1 MPTLKTFGF
10 VAFVA
15 VLAGSLGALAARSRS
30 APDAALADSLG
41 ESRFIEPRLSGD
53 LPFASCKTPDRENAF
68 LASARCA
75 TEVSSPEVARA
86 LARLNR
92 LVVSGSD
99 PESRHLAALAT
110 VAGPSKVSDL
120 GAAVR
125 RLSSLAETTPNDPGL
140 LNGLAV
146 ARLVYATESDN
157 PQELVLALE
166 AAERAVRAAPDR
178 PEILFNRALALEK
191 AGLVDRSIAA
201 WGRFLALDDASPWAD
216 EARSHVKLL
225 RSPGIPERW
234 RALRPELDRAALFG
248 DAAAVQRI
256 VALAP
261 QDARE
266 AAIEEVL
273 GRWGELIQTGDLPGA
288 DRELRIASAI
298 GDVLEREV
306 GDPTV
311 THAVNALHLLAAAP
325 NSSRLAQTARGHIA
339 YRDGIAH
346 FRRQELEDAEPNFAT
361 AFANLAPIASPVA
374 LWARHGNA
382 GCALY
387 RSRYAEA
394 EAELAKLTHLAR
406 ARGYPA
412 LLGRIEWALG
422 LASVRQGRFEQ
433 ALRHDLAAVDL
444 FSNVRE
450 RHGLAA
456 VHGLLAEDLGRLG
469 QVAVAWHHR
478 FRALRE
484 LAGDRDSLRLHNV
497 LWQCGHAAVVDGAP
511 LAALQFQNEGLAVDR
526 RAGEPR
532 RIAESLIWRSKI
544 HLAKGDPGSA
554 LADLALARSST
565 AAASGSWARERV
577 EIDIDFAEGKA
588 RRRIDPVAAL
598 RPTGRALAYYRQRSL
613 ALDLADALL
622 SGARMARAVGNGDA
636 ARSYLNEAIELFEQQ
651 RGLVG
656 ERAARF
662 SFSDTVEPV
671 FDERIRL
678 EVETAND
685 PEAAFLLSERARS
698 VPWGGGVGALPVATM
713 LAAIQG
719 AIPKGAVLLEYA
731 LVEDQLYL
739 WKVTHQDLVFVSR
752 AIDRGRLDRSIARF
766 VYDLRTDAPEDRWRA
781 RSAWLRELLLPAALE
796 IPRDAPL
803 LVIPDKVL
811 NAIPFAALR
820 AEGDGRYLIEEHE
833 ITFLPSA
840 SYLLGRRSQR
850 APRVLKPLTA
860 LLVSATEWDRRI
872 YADLEPLPAA
882 RDEVREI
889 AGIYPGSL
897 VLSGTRATTERVRRE
912 LPLHSIVH
920 FAGHALVSAEDPG
933 SAHLVLAPTA
943 DDPGALLGGAIAR
956 LPLDRVDLVVLGACD
971 TLGPRN
977 ARATGLA
984 GLARPFL
991 DAGAASVVGTLW
1003 SVDDREASQLLT
1015 RFHRAWS
1022 RSHRPAEALRVSQ
1035 VEMLRSEDPK
1045 LSRSKAWA
1053 GAQVAGRVF

>member
-1 MPTLKTFGF
+1 MAKT
-10 VAFVA
+10 
-15 VLAGSLGALAARSRS
+15 
-30 APDAALADSLG
+30 
-41 ESRFIEPRLSGD
+41 
-53 LPFASCKTPDRENAF
+53 
-68 LASARCA
+68 
-75 TEVSSPEVARA
+75 

-92 LVVSGSD
+92 LVASGSD
-99 PESRHLAALAT
+99 PEGRHLAALAT
-110 VAGPSKVSDL
+110 IAGPSEASDL

-125 RLSSLAETTPNDPGL
+125 RLSGLAEKTPNDPEL
-140 LNGLAV
+140 LNDLAA
-146 ARLVYATESDN
+146 ARLVYATVIDQ

-178 PEILFNRALALEK
+178 PEPLFNRALALEK
-191 AGLVDRSIAA
+191 AGLVDQSIAG
-201 WGRFLALDDASPWAD
+201 WGRYLAHDDSSPWAE
-216 EARSHVKLL
+216 EARRHLHLL
-225 RSPGIPERW
+225 RAPGIPERW
-234 RALRPELDRAALFG
+234 RALRPELDRAALAG
-248 DAAAVQRI
+248 DTEAVRRI
-256 VALAP
+256 VAIAP

-266 AAIEEVL
+266 TAIEEIL
-273 GRWGELIQTGDLPGA
+273 GRWGELIQAGNFPEA
-288 DRELRIASAI
+288 ERELRIASAI
-298 GDVLEREV
+298 GEALERETS
-306 GDPTV
+306 DPTV
-311 THAVNALHLLAAAP
+311 THTVNALHLLSAIP
-325 NSSRLAQTARGHIA
+325 NSALLTQAARGHIA

-346 FRRQELEDAEPNFAT
+346 FRRQELEAAEPAFAT
-361 AFANLAPIASPVA
+361 ARADLAPIASPVA
-374 LWARHGNA
+374 LWARHGAA

-387 RSRYAEA
+387 RSHYAEA
-394 EAELAKLTHLAR
+394 EAELAKLMHLAR
-406 ARGYPA
+406 AAGYPA
-412 LLGRIEWALG
+412 LLGRIEWAFG

-444 FSNVRE
+444 FSAVRE

-469 QVAVAWHHR
+469 QTAVGWRHR

-497 LWQCGHAAVVDGAP
+497 LWQCGHAAVVDGVP

-532 RIAESLIWRSKI
+532 RIAETLIWRSKI
-544 HLAKGDPGSA
+544 HLALASPRRA
-554 LADLALARSST
+554 LADLTLARSST
-565 AAASGSWARERV
+565 AASSGTWARERV
-577 EIDIDFAEGKA
+577 GIDVDFAEGEA
-588 RRRIDPVAAL
+588 LRQIDPQ
-598 RPTGRALAYYRQRSL
+598 TALAPIAKALCYYRERGL

-622 SGARMARAVGNGDA
+622 SGARAARAAGQSHE
-636 ARSYLNEAIELFEQQ
+636 ARSYLDEAIELFEQQ

-731 LVEDQLYL
+731 LVEDRLYL

-781 RSAWLRELLLPAALE
+781 RSAWLRELLIPAGLE
-796 IPRDAPL
+796 IPRGAPL
-803 LVIPDKVL
+803 LLIPDKSL
-811 NAIPFAALR
+811 NAVPFAALR
-820 AEGDGRYLIEEHE
+820 TEGGGRYLIEEHE
-833 ITFLPSA
+833 ITLLPSA
-840 SYLLGRRSQR
+840 SHLLGRHSQR
-850 APRVLKPLTA
+850 PGRYRNPPSTLV
-860 LLVSATEWDRRI
+860 VSATEWDRRI
-872 YADLEPLPAA
+872 YPSLEPLPAA

-889 AGIYPGSL
+889 AGIYPASM
-897 VLSGTRATTERVRRE
+897 VLSGAEATVNRVRRE
-912 LPLHSIVH
+912 LPRHSVIH
-920 FAGHALVSAEDPG
+920 FAGHALVSSENPA
-933 SAHLVLAPTA
+933 SAQLVLAPTA
-943 DDPGALLGGAIAR
+943 DDPGTLLGGAIAR
-956 LPLDRVDLVVLGACD
+956 LPLERVELVVLGACD

-1003 SVDDREASQLLT
+1003 GVEDRETSQLLM
-1015 RFHRAWS
+1015 RFHGAWN
-1022 RSHRPAEALRVSQ
+1022 RSHRPAEALRASQ
-1035 VEMLRSEDPK
+1035 VEMLQSAIPK
-1045 LSRSKAWA
+1045 LTHPSAWA
-1053 GAQVAGRVF
+1053 GAQVARIYR